1 MKTPSVGIVKKQCKM
16 FPYDVA
22 GVYFPISTLLKPHAA
37 KSTSP
42 PASNGQCGSVGG
54 GKYGANLFDGAGTA
68 GRPGNAGMF
77 GSGGIGGANGLARVF
92 GMSGADP
99 TMFTEHSHANLFSA
113 SMKNWHFDGG
123 LLVRA
128 FSRVVQLSCVRGPD
142 RCADETAAV
151 PSASA
156 RPRSDASV
164 PQTSATTNMVS
175 QFILRSAL
183 APTYSL

>member
-42 PASNGQCGSVGG
+42 PASNGQS
-54 GKYGANLFDGAGTA
+54 
-68 GRPGNAGMF
+68 GNAGMF

-123 LLVRA
+123 L
-128 FSRVVQLSCVRGPD
+128 
-142 RCADETAAV
+142 
-151 PSASA
+151 
-156 RPRSDASV
+156 
-164 PQTSATTNMVS
+164 
-175 QFILRSAL
+175 
-183 APTYSL
+183 